1 MSDSLLHQMMR
12 KAVPATPSAST
23 PSPPPPPPRRTSIHG
38 SRYARWHTEL
48 DYVPEEE
55 GWMITYLDVVTLLL
69 VMMVVMLAFAKPGQD
84 GVHGK
89 QAQKVPMPVAQEGGG
104 SIVPPVP
111 LPFPDQNKGKGE
123 DAGKASGQPKA
134 GEAKTGDQGTNPLE
148 ALSLGKLGGDI
159 KVTVG
164 QRSVSFRISSELLFS
179 SGEADLTPAGQ
190 KVVDQLLP
198 VFNRAPDYDIVVEGH
213 TDNIPI
219 QTARFPSNWELA
231 AARAGSVVRH
241 LQSRGLNPTRLRATG
256 LAETH
261 PLEPNNTLQG
271 RAANRRVEITMV
283 APQPVANP

>member
-12 KAVPATPSAST
+12 KAA
-23 PSPPPPPPRRTSIHG
+23 PPPPAAPPPAEPSRRSSIHG
-38 SRYARWHTEL
+38 GRYARWHTEL

-69 VMMVVMLAFAKPGQD
+69 VMMVVMLAFAKPGND

-89 QAQKVPMPVAQEGGG
+89 QPQKVATPVAQEGG
-104 SIVPPVP
+104 STIVPPLP
-111 LPFPDQNKGKGE
+111 LPFPEQNKKTGE
-123 DAGKASGQPKA
+123 TSGQGTGQPK
-134 GEAKTGDQGTNPLE
+134 GVAKTGDQEADPLE

-198 VFNRAPDYDIVVEGH
+198 VFNKAPDYEIVVEGH
-213 TDNIPI
+213 TDNMPI

-241 LQSRGLNPTRLRATG
+241 LQNRGLNPTRLRATG

-261 PLEPNNTLQG
+261 PLGPNNTPEG

-283 APQPVANP
+283 APQTTAGQ